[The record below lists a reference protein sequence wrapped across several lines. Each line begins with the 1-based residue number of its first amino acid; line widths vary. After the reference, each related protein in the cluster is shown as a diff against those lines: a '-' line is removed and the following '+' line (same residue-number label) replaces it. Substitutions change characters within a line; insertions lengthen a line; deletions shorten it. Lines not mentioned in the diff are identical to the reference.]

1 MGVKT
6 FAAIDVGS
14 YELSMKIFE
23 ISPKEKLREID
34 HIRHRI
40 DLGTETYTT
49 GKLSHEKVDELCR
62 VLSEYSDIMKS
73 YRVADYQ
80 AYGTSAVREMVNR
93 EIVLEQIKMRTGIHI
108 DILSNSEQRF
118 LDYKSVA
125 SKGAAEACRFPC
137 LTRIRW

>member
-1 MGVKT
+1 MGIKT

-49 GKLSHEKVDELCR
+49 GKLSHE
-62 VLSEYSDIMKS
+62 
-73 YRVADYQ
+73 
-80 AYGTSAVREMVNR
+80 
-93 EIVLEQIKMRTGIHI
+93 
-108 DILSNSEQRF
+108 
-118 LDYKSVA
+118 
-125 SKGAAEACRFPC
+125 
-137 LTRIRW
+137 